1 MSIIESLSA
10 KFLISQ
16 KELTT
21 FINSAPYRYKVYT
34 IPKRNGTGVRIIAQ
48 PTDVLKVMQKMVLEE
63 FFHDLPVHECATAYV
78 ENKSIK
84 TNAEAHAKNQYLLK
98 VDFSDFFPSMR
109 PADLI
114 EHITRHKG
122 ELSPEDANTV
132 KKLFFWA
139 KKNDPIH
146 RLSIGAPSSPFIS
159 NTLLYEFDCML
170 HAACWQLKVTYTRY
184 ADDLTLTSNVKGA
197 LSHALTLIKKFVDDI
212 AYPRLSINHKKTV
225 SSSKKHNR
233 HVTGLVLANDGKVS
247 LGRDKKRLIK
257 SLVFTANLE
266 STSREELNKIK
277 GLIAFSKHI
286 EPTFYISLIQKYGRQ
301 KIAAIEAYQ
310 PDNDDPESVHSA

>member
-1 MSIIESLSA
+1 MSILESLA
-10 KFLISQ
+10 TKFLISQ
-16 KELTT
+16 KELAT
-21 FINSAPYRYKVYT
+21 FVNSAPYRYKVYT
-34 IPKRNGTGVRIIAQ
+34 IPKRNGSGVRIIAQ

-114 EHITRHKG
+114 EHISIHKG
-122 ELSPEDANTV
+122 KLTPEDENTV

-139 KKNDPIH
+139 KKNDPTH

-170 HAACWQLKVTYTRY
+170 HAACWQLQVTYTRY

-197 LSHALTLIKKFVDDI
+197 LSDALTLIKKFVEEI
-212 AYPRLSINHKKTV
+212 PYPRLSINHKKTV

-233 HVTGLVLANDGKVS
+233 HVTGLVLANHGKVS
-247 LGRDKKRLIK
+247 LGREKKRLIK
-257 SLVFTANLE
+257 ALIFKADLE
-266 STSREELNKIK
+266 TSSQKELNKVK

-286 EPTFYISLIQKYGRQ
+286 EPTFYISLIQKYGKS
-301 KIAAIEAYQ
+301 KIAAIEAFQ
-310 PDNDDPESVHSA
+310 PDSNNTQNAESV